1 MMATS
6 TLTSLHLRSC
16 GITAECVGKRGSLAT
31 LILNDNKIGNSG
43 AQPLGKVCP
52 VTLLN
57 NYEIGVEG
65 FLS

>member
-1 MMATS
+1 VVTRGPPSYLNGLEIA
-6 TLTSLHLRSC
+6 
-16 GITAECVGKRGSLAT
+16 VGYCML
-31 LILNDNKIGNSG
+31 L
-43 AQPLGKVCP
+43 VCP

>member
-43 AQPLGKVCP
+43 AQALGK
-52 VTLLN
+52 
-57 NYEIGVEG
+57 
-65 FLS
+65 S